1 MSYNCDHIMKH
12 LVLSLKII
20 IKILNN
26 KDIWKQVI

>member
-1 MSYNCDHIMKH
+1 MSYNCDNIMKD

-26 KDIWKQVI
+26 KDLWKQVI